1 MGSKADHFKEHL
13 EIQAGKTWAS
23 AVENLDKGFQRF
35 LRLGCLRPVA
45 NDHRESLACGDGVEL
60 LMELLAL
67 VGKDC
72 CVGFHNDGA
81 VKSLLEGDVLR
92 AFGELAGKA
101 LLFWSPP

>member
-1 MGSKADHFKEHL
+1 MGSEADYFKEHL

-23 AVENLDKGFQRF
+23 AIKNLDKGFQRF

-45 NDHRESLACGDGVEL
+45 NDHRDGVEL

-92 AFGELAGKA
+92 AFRELAGKA